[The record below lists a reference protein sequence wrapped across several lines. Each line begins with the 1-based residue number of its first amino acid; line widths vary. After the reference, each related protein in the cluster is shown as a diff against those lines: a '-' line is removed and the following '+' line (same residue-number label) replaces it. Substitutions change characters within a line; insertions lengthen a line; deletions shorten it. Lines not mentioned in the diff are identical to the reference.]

1 MRNKCLDLKV
11 HNMRHAF
18 CKDQVL
24 IFAAIQGPSLREAA
38 FEHHCTP
45 WGNGAGAEKEGS
57 RSDRMKV
64 VVLAWMPEL
73 TISHQMHSERT
84 FGLLWDEHT
93 IYGNMYIHINIFF
106 YYLSIYPSI
115 YLSIYLFIY
124 LSIYLSIYICV
135 YIYISN

>member
-1 MRNKCLDLKV
+1 
-11 HNMRHAF
+11 MRHAF

-38 FEHHCTP
+38 FEHHCAP

-106 YYLSIYPSI
+106 L
-115 YLSIYLFIY
+115 LFIY
-124 LSIYLSIYICV
+124 LSIYLSIHLSIYLSVYLSIYLSIHIYVCV
-135 YIYISN
+135 YISI

>member
-57 RSDRMKV
+57 PFRSHESCGFSLDARV
-64 VVLAWMPEL
+64 D
-73 TISHQMHSERT
+73 HQSS
-84 FGLLWDEHT
+84 DAQ
-93 IYGNMYIHINIFF
+93 
-106 YYLSIYPSI
+106 
-115 YLSIYLFIY
+115 
-124 LSIYLSIYICV
+124 
-135 YIYISN
+135 

>member
-1 MRNKCLDLKV
+1 MMRNKCLDLKV

-106 YYLSIYPSI
+106 YYLSIHLSIYPSI
-115 YLSIYLFIY
+115 YLSIC
-124 LSIYLSIYICV
+124 LSIYPYIYV